1 MISNVQCGSPA
12 DDAGLQQG
20 DEIVLPARRN
30 VSSISDLTSAFA
42 PTTRRTRWTSAGW
55 TRPGDH
61 HTAKITLGSGPLA

>member
-42 PTTRRTRWTSAGW
+42 PTTRRTR
-55 TRPGDH
+55 
-61 HTAKITLGSGPLA
+61 